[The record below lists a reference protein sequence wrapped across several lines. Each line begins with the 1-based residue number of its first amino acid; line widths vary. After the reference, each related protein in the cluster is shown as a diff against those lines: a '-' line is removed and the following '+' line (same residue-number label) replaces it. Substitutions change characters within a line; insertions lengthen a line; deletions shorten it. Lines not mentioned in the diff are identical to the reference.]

1 MADAASEEIPAAKL
15 ATWPRNMIT
24 LLSEQN
30 RPCAEIEEAFG
41 CPRRWPA
48 CVRYD
53 IANCPKSVGSRHR
66 RPSCRQIS
74 MRVLRYSPRLSHP
87 SRSTSVG
94 RLRRQVLRRQI
105 GYRFVTILSAN
116 GFREWAVQIS

>member
-1 MADAASEEIPAAKL
+1 MADAASDEIPAAKL

-48 CVRYD
+48 CARCD
-53 IANCPKSVGSRHR
+53 IANCPKSAGIRHW
-66 RPSCRQIS
+66 RPSCRQIT
-74 MRVLRYSPRLSHP
+74 MRALRAHSRAYRAASVIRSPGGSEG
-87 SRSTSVG
+87 TSAGVDPKP
-94 RLRRQVLRRQI
+94 LRD
-105 GYRFVTILSAN
+105 
-116 GFREWAVQIS
+116 